1 MTQRLQIT
9 VEVPAER
16 RSAFERMY
24 LDFMTGES
32 PHTREARALKTR
44 ARDVQERGVESL
56 QALYEIAQAHSGQCR
71 YVARFL
77 AGLYNGVRF
86 PFDLTDLRALD
97 EAIFE
102 HCLAVL
108 RMDARPAKEV
118 HEYFPDG
125 GHKWEAMI
133 ARWGLDKEQVTRA
146 RELLREAG
154 ER

>member
-1 MTQRLQIT
+1 MSAPNAARKT
-9 VEVPAER
+9 VDATSGEYR
-16 RSAFERMY
+16 RSEVMKSSA
-24 LDFMTGES
+24 
-32 PHTREARALKTR
+32 K
-44 ARDVQERGVESL
+44 RGVESL
-56 QALYEIAQAHSGQCR
+56 QALYEIAQGHSGQCR

-146 RELLREAG
+146 RELLREAD